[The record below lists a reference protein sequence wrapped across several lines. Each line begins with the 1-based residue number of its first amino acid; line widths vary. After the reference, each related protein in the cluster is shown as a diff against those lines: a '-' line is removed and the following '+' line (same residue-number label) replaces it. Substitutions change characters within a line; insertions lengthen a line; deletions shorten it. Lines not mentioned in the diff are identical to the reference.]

1 MRAKIYI
8 RYKDGIL
15 DPQGTTVWHALNS
28 MGYDAILD
36 VSVGKFIEMN
46 FNAFNLSRLQMEVEI
61 IQEVEDTFWDSE
73 RNRLKQESMWM

>member
-15 DPQGTTVWHALNS
+15 DPQGTTVGHALNS

-46 FNAFNLSRLQMEVEI
+46 FKDVSKKEAERLTDESCRKLLSNPNTESYKFEI
-61 IQEVEDTFWDSE
+61 VED
-73 RNRLKQESMWM
+73 

>member
-15 DPQGTTVWHALNS
+15 DPQGTTVGHALNS
-28 MGYDAILD
+28 MGFDAIYD

-46 FNAFNLSRLQMEVEI
+46 FNNVSKEEAERLTDESCRKLLANPNTESYKFEI
-61 IQEVEDTFWDSE
+61 VED
-73 RNRLKQESMWM
+73 

>member
-15 DPQGTTVWHALNS
+15 DPQGTTVEHALNS
-28 MGYDAILD
+28 MGYDAIHD

-46 FNAFNLSRLQMEVEI
+46 FINVSKEEAERLTDESCRKLLSNPNTESYKFEI
-61 IQEVEDTFWDSE
+61 VED
-73 RNRLKQESMWM
+73 

>member
-15 DPQGTTVWHALNS
+15 DPQGTTVGHALNS
-28 MGYDAILD
+28 MGFDDINH

-46 FNAFNLSRLQMEVEI
+46 FTDISKEEAERLTDESCRKLLSNPNTESYKFEI
-61 IQEVEDTFWDSE
+61 VED
-73 RNRLKQESMWM
+73 

>member
-15 DPQGTTVWHALNS
+15 DPQGTTVGHALNS
-28 MGYDAILD
+28 MGYEAIND

-46 FNAFNLSRLQMEVEI
+46 FDNVSKEEAERLTDESCRKLLSNPNTESYKFEI
-61 IQEVEDTFWDSE
+61 VED
-73 RNRLKQESMWM
+73 

>member
-15 DPQGTTVWHALNS
+15 DPQGTTVGHALNS
-28 MGYDAILD
+28 MGFDSISN

-46 FNAFNLSRLQMEVEI
+46 FTDVSKEEAERLTDESCRKLLSNPNTESYKFEI
-61 IQEVEDTFWDSE
+61 VED
-73 RNRLKQESMWM
+73 